1 MEFHVLTIFP
11 GIFEGPLRWG
21 LLARAGERGL
31 VRVAVHD
38 VRDHAVGP
46 HRSTDDYPYGGGGG
60 MVMRPEPLFA
70 AVEAARAH
78 GAQGPAILMTP
89 QGEVF
94 THRVARE
101 LAALSGMILICGRY
115 EGVDERVREGLADR
129 EISIGDYV
137 LMGGETAALVVME
150 AVARLVPGV
159 LGNDG
164 SAASDSFEGGVLGD
178 GGPGGP
184 AVGRPW
190 GDRVLAA
197 AGGLEADDGEAARS
211 SGARHPLRPGP
222 QRPGGAAGPRGPP
235 AGQGRA
241 WRVMTVGGCGGGR
254 DAGHRDGNGPSLR
267 GLGSPP
273 GI

>member
-164 SAASDSFEGGVLGD
+164 SAASDSFEGGVLEHPQYTRPPVFRGMAV
-178 GGPGGP
+178 P
-184 AVGRPW
+184 AVLLSGDHGEIASWRRREALRRTMERRPDLLARATLCVR
-190 GDRVLAA
+190 DRSVLEALRGQ
-197 AGGLEADDGEAARS
+197 GGL
-211 SGARHPLRPGP
+211 
-222 QRPGGAAGPRGPP
+222 
-235 AGQGRA
+235 
-241 WRVMTVGGCGGGR
+241 
-254 DAGHRDGNGPSLR
+254 
-267 GLGSPP
+267 PP
-273 GI
+273 GKAEHGA